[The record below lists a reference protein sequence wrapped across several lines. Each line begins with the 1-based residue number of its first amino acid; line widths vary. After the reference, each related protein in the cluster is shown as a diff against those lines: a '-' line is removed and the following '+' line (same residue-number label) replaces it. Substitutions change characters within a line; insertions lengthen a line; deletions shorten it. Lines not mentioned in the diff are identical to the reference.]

1 MLIDPSNSH
10 CQINIGDSGSF
21 HIELYSFTVILKL
34 DQQELEDLIKKIK
47 TRLNLSLEA
56 EEFLY
61 SISKEKI
68 LRKGEILI
76 RQGQVVK
83 NTFFVSAGC
92 LRSYCTDKNG
102 KEHTL
107 LFAIK
112 DWWISDY
119 IAIHTD
125 ELATLTVECL
135 TKSKV
140 IEFNA
145 KELDGIHS
153 LFPEFEPYQ
162 RHNLERHV
170 VSLHRRIMNQLQ
182 LSAAERYD
190 LSLKQYP
197 EIEQNTRNF
206 HIASYLGIT
215 QQSLSR
221 IRAEKVRK

>member
-10 CQINIGDSGSF
+10 CQFIIGDSEPF
-21 HIELYSFTVILKL
+21 FIRLYSLTVLLKSPH
-34 DQQELEDLIKKIK
+34 QELEDLIKKIK
-47 TRLNLSLEA
+47 TRLILSPEA

-61 SISKEKI
+61 SISKEKT
-68 LRKGEILI
+68 LRKGEVLI

-102 KEHTL
+102 KENTL

-135 TKSKV
+135 TESKV

-170 VSLHRRIMNQLQ
+170 VSLHRRILNQLQ
-182 LSAAERYD
+182 LS
-190 LSLKQYP
+190 LSL
-197 EIEQNTRNF
+197 I
-206 HIASYLGIT
+206 HI
-215 QQSLSR
+215 
-221 IRAEKVRK
+221 

>member
-1 MLIDPSNSH
+1 MEELID
-10 CQINIGDSGSF
+10 
-21 HIELYSFTVILKL
+21 
-34 DQQELEDLIKKIK
+34 KIK
-47 TRLNLSLEA
+47 RRLHLRPEA

-61 SISKEKI
+61 SISKEKT
-68 LRKGEILI
+68 LQKGEVLI
-76 RQGQVVK
+76 RQGQIVK
-83 NTFFVSAGC
+83 KTFFVSTGC
-92 LRSYCTDKNG
+92 LRSYCLDKRG

-107 LFAIK
+107 LFSIK

-135 TKSKV
+135 TESNV

-145 KELDGIHS
+145 KELDKIHS
-153 LFPEFEPYQ
+153 RFPEFEAYQ

-170 VSLHRRIMNQLQ
+170 VSLHRRILNQLQ

-190 LSLKQYP
+190 LFLKQYP
-197 EIEQNTRNF
+197 DIEKYTRNY
-206 HIASYLGIT
+206 HIASFLGIT

-221 IRAEKVRK
+221 IRVEKAKM

>member
-1 MLIDPSNSH
+1 MEELID
-10 CQINIGDSGSF
+10 
-21 HIELYSFTVILKL
+21 
-34 DQQELEDLIKKIK
+34 KIK
-47 TRLNLSLEA
+47 RRLHLRPEA

-61 SISKEKI
+61 SISKEKT
-68 LRKGEILI
+68 LQKGEVLI
-76 RQGQVVK
+76 RQGQIVK
-83 NTFFVSAGC
+83 KTFFVSTGC
-92 LRSYCTDKNG
+92 LRSYCLDKRG

-119 IAIHTD
+119 IAIHAD

-135 TKSKV
+135 TESNV

-145 KELDGIHS
+145 KELDKIHAR
-153 LFPEFEPYQ
+153 FPEFEAYQ

-170 VSLHRRIMNQLQ
+170 VSLHRRILNQLQ

-190 LSLKQYP
+190 LFLKQYP
-197 EIEQNTRNF
+197 DIEKYTRNY
-206 HIASYLGIT
+206 HIASFLGIT

-221 IRAEKVRK
+221 IRVEKAKM